1 MRIQNFFFYS
11 LCLFVL
17 CSCGRE
23 DKEKQAQN
31 EAKAERAR
39 AVLANQC
46 SSDADCIITGC
57 RQTMCRAM
65 PEPDYCDH
73 RIVLAMESP
82 DDAQAVKRIVAEQL
96 TTRESDTIRIGGYS
110 ANRWT
115 LSFHASQAQRERV
128 ESTLNSLAQSGL
140 ARLHPKAEHYSRA
153 AFSALSAT
161 DPDIELRTMRGAGP
175 LIEKKIR
182 SGDVLSKDDIRSAW
196 SHIAAIQDITLGNG
210 DAFERIWS
218 YDVVFDSVSQLRL
231 WPVDRRQRLSVR
243 TWKSISARVDNGD
256 IVVTGDVGE
265 NMAETLR
272 SWTQTPNLLLLTL
285 GTEVIA
291 AAIAQ
296 TPIEDGRFELII
308 ADAAQNETKAD
319 AVEMLESINKMR
331 GAVYIDA
338 EATAS
343 AERDISCQ
351 ARFPRACAC
360 IEGYCGWRV
369 NPDYNACLY
378 E

>member
-11 LCLFVL
+11 LCLFVF

-73 RIVLAMESP
+73 RIVLSMESP

-140 ARLHPKAEHYSRA
+140 ARLHPKAEQYSRA

-231 WPVDRRQRLSVR
+231 WPVDRRQQLSVR

-351 ARFPRACAC
+351 DRFPRACAC